1 MCEKI
6 PDILEYILGTS
17 SFCIYIDIK
26 VSDQI
31 SCGSVTKPCRSLS
44 FTINNVSRH
53 NDKICLIASQ
63 IKQIRYTLENQIV
76 LKHSLTVTN
85 LQRTVRTQLL
95 PITST

>member
-6 PDILEYILGTS
+6 PDILEYILGIS

-44 FTINNVSRH
+44 
-53 NDKICLIASQ
+53 
-63 IKQIRYTLENQIV
+63 
-76 LKHSLTVTN
+76 
-85 LQRTVRTQLL
+85 
-95 PITST
+95 

>member
-17 SFCIYIDIK
+17 LFCIYIDIK

-53 NDKICLIASQ
+53 NDKICLMPAKSSKSDILLK
-63 IKQIRYTLENQIV
+63 IKLFLSIV
-76 LKHSLTVTN
+76 
-85 LQRTVRTQLL
+85 
-95 PITST
+95 

>member
-44 FTINNVSRH
+44 FTIMYP
-53 NDKICLIASQ
+53 DIMT
-63 IKQIRYTLENQIV
+63 RYV
-76 LKHSLTVTN
+76 
-85 LQRTVRTQLL
+85 
-95 PITST
+95 